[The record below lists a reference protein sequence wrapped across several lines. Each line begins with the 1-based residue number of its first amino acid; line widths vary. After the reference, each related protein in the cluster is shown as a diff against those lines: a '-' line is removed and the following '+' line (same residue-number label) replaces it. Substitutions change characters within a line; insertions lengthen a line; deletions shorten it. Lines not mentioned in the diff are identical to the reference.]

1 MRKLL
6 ALNDMATAKK
16 QYKDMRLKCGKPE
29 SSFAYLFDKALQAV
43 GCKSL
48 AYHSGDLEGHLAQQV
63 MKNLE
68 TLFNELKTAAKN
80 SRDDSI
86 KFSYRGGNQQQVGQ
100 VQYHVYTSWVIIF
113 FTSTDSSD

>member
-43 GCKSL
+43 G
-48 AYHSGDLEGHLAQQV
+48 ARVWHTIV
-63 MKNLE
+63 VI
-68 TLFNELKTAAKN
+68 LKAIWHNK
-80 SRDDSI
+80 
-86 KFSYRGGNQQQVGQ
+86 
-100 VQYHVYTSWVIIF
+100 
-113 FTSTDSSD
+113 